1 MDNACVETRRLEL
14 LAELSRLG
22 SMRAVAD
29 VLGTTTSTVS
39 QQIAVLAREM
49 GAPLI
54 EPDGRRVRLTP
65 AGRRLAEH
73 AVRILAA
80 VEAARLDLGPGAE
93 PSGTVRVAGF
103 ATAIREYLLPVIHD
117 LAASHPGVR
126 VLIREHEPAEA
137 AGLLTADEAD
147 LGLVYD
153 YNLAPAPAAPALHRT
168 PLWTTRWGLG
178 VPSASSSSAAGAE
191 PAPEVVARFATRDW
205 IGNSRNRADED
216 VIGIVA
222 SMAGFTP
229 RFTHHADSLDLVQD
243 MITAGL
249 GVGLLPLDQPVREE
263 VRVLPLAEPVIEMR
277 AYAVARRGRTA
288 WPPLALVTSL
298 LESRAGLRA
307 VVVEDDVVRVLAG
320 AELVVGGL
328 DAPGD
333 DGGAAVPP
341 QLHER

>member
-1 MDNACVETRRLEL
+1 MDTRRLEL

-49 GAPLI
+49 GTPLI

-73 AVRILAA
+73 AVTILAA
-80 VEAARLDLGPGAE
+80 VETARLDLGPGAE

-103 ATAIREYLLPVIHD
+103 ATAIREYLLPVIHE
-117 LAASHPGVR
+117 LGASHPGVR
-126 VLIREHEPAEA
+126 VLVREHEPAEA
-137 AGLLTADEAD
+137 VGLLAADDAD

-153 YNLAPAPAAPALHRT
+153 YNLAPAADDPALHRA
-168 PLWTTRWGLG
+168 PLWTARWGLG
-178 VPSASSSSAAGAE
+178 VPAVSAAGLDGV
-191 PAPEVVARFATRDW
+191 PAPGVCARFADHDW

-216 VIGIVA
+216 VIGIVS
-222 SMAGFTP
+222 SMGGFIP

-249 GVGLLPLDQPVREE
+249 GVGLLPLDQPVSDG
-263 VRVLPLAEPVIEMR
+263 VVIVALDDPAVELR
-277 AYAVARRGRTA
+277 AYAVSRHGHLA
-288 WPPLALVTSL
+288 WPPLALVTGL
-298 LESRAGLRA
+298 LERAGHQR
-307 VVVEDDVVRVLAG
+307 
-320 AELVVGGL
+320 
-328 DAPGD
+328 PGQ
-333 DGGAAVPP
+333 G
-341 QLHER
+341 R